1 VKIRDDILL
10 TWLCAFRL
18 NLNGAT
24 RYDDEEA
31 SGTFYI
37 PTQIREELVER
48 GWATILEKSS
58 DGNGG
63 VLHITEAGTLAS
75 DLFSPEA
82 GVDPVPEDCEA

>member
-1 VKIRDDILL
+1 MKIRDDILL

-24 RYDDEEA
+24 RYDDEQA

-37 PTQIREELVER
+37 PTQIREELVAR
-48 GWATILEKSS
+48 GWAEVIDEAT
-58 DGNGG
+58 DGDGG
-63 VLHITEAGTLAS
+63 VLHVTDAGTLAS

-82 GVDPVPEDCEA
+82 GVDPCPVEADA